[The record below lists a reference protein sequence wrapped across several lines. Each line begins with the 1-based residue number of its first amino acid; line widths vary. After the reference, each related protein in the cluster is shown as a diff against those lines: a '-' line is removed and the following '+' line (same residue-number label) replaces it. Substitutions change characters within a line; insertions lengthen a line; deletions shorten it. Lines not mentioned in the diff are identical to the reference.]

1 MESSVRSVTEERAF
15 APVGGA
21 PLAGGSVERLPA
33 ASSRIFARERYLLE
47 GAVAG
52 AELEVRL
59 LVHLFDPTCSN
70 VPVPFASTPLRTDG
84 SGDGTAELVVRTED
98 VPPAV
103 RRQRHGVRWEIRSG
117 GTVLYRTDCAPLA
130 ID

>member
-1 MESSVRSVTEERAF
+1 MTGERAF

-84 SGDGTAELVVRTED
+84 LGGGAAELVVRPED